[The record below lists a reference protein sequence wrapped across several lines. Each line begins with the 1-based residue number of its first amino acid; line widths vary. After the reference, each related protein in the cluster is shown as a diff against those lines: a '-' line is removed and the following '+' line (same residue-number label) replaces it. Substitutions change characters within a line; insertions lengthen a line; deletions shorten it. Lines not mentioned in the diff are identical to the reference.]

1 MPTYVNLPSFNL
13 GKDDLTAE
21 NVIYEDKEH
30 GIIITVQDM
39 LDYLSQAVSASGAK
53 IYYDTSENWAQ
64 KTSLVSEKGSIYV
77 WSDKYSS
84 GGIPVPA
91 MKVGDGLAYVVDLPF
106 SSEPI
111 DDHINNMMVHL
122 SERDRWKLEN
132 SVCAEMSQVDQ
143 EELKLFK

>member
-53 IYYDTSENWAQ
+53 IYTWLAQ
-64 KTSLVSEKGSIYV
+64 
-77 WSDKYSS
+77 
-84 GGIPVPA
+84 
-91 MKVGDGLAYVVDLPF
+91 
-106 SSEPI
+106 
-111 DDHINNMMVHL
+111 
-122 SERDRWKLEN
+122 
-132 SVCAEMSQVDQ
+132 
-143 EELKLFK
+143 